1 MEYLCV
7 FFFSAFLHSLRQK
20 LATQLASLA
29 RPYGEQSIRR
39 RRSIPYRS
47 LAKLRFGE
55 TPANNACAT
64 LWKPQILQQI
74 WSNTSNSSSNSS
86 SNLANML
93 AWSLRLRF
101 RLRFGGNNL
110 SALAEAYVNLCHMIY
125 VSSRVSVFVY
135 LKYLVWCLPIFSCHL
150 MLDFLAL
157 TKIFLR
163 QLLTQISPGS
173 RGFFVPKDRWVQVP
187 WTTSRGVWRH
197 GNLETSLPFW
207 RGMISSHKDVF
218 EHFEHF
224 SVYYQQFHVWREG
237 RISNMIN
244 VFIERGWVGICLWAI
259 LSPALGL
266 NTFWIFLRSLLEIA
280 NEVWATCIH
289 ATVIV
294 SGFFAPLR
302 YVPWLHLSPWGNALD
317 VNVPTLGAVTLKG
330 KFH

>member
-1 MEYLCV
+1 M
-7 FFFSAFLHSLRQK
+7 S
-20 LATQLASLA
+20 
-29 RPYGEQSIRR
+29 P
-39 RRSIPYRS
+39 
-47 LAKLRFGE
+47 
-55 TPANNACAT
+55 N
-64 LWKPQILQQI
+64 
-74 WSNTSNSSSNSS
+74 
-86 SNLANML
+86 
-93 AWSLRLRF
+93 
-101 RLRFGGNNL
+101 
-110 SALAEAYVNLCHMIY
+110 
-125 VSSRVSVFVY
+125 
-135 LKYLVWCLPIFSCHL
+135 FSCHL
-150 MLDFLAL
+150 MLTSSPWLRSFWDSSWRRSRQGVVAFCPQRQMGTGALDHESRSLTAREFGDITAFLA
-157 TKIFLR
+157 
-163 QLLTQISPGS
+163 
-173 RGFFVPKDRWVQVP
+173 
-187 WTTSRGVWRH
+187 RH
-197 GNLETSLPFW
+197 DLFSQGC
-207 RGMISSHKDVF
+207 F